1 MHHLIYNYIYRYFDS
16 HFIHD
21 SYSCRIGKGTH
32 YGIKRVN
39 RFIRSCSKN
48 YSHDCY
54 ILKLDIKGFFMAIDK
69 EKLKNLLTKSIASED
84 FANSNP
90 AVDINWLLPLIYQ
103 VINHDPTKDYQ
114 FK

>member
-1 MHHLIYNYIYRYFDS
+1 
-16 HFIHD
+16 
-21 SYSCRIGKGTH
+21 
-32 YGIKRVN
+32 
-39 RFIRSCSKN
+39 
-48 YSHDCY
+48 
-54 ILKLDIKGFFMAIDK
+54 MAIDK